1 MISPLQPLAATW
13 ILALLCPLA
22 FAAETGS
29 RDGRDSA
36 SFKPYLGVGA
46 AGISPENV
54 RFMDG
59 ADSSNAALYGNENIY
74 DAGAIEDGPQGRVA
88 AGIRFNSAFRL
99 QLEYS
104 LTRDLE
110 YSGNTN

>member
-46 AGISPENV
+46 AGISPEN
-54 RFMDG
+54 
-59 ADSSNAALYGNENIY
+59 IY